1 MGEGRAGQYMGE
13 RVLDAEL
20 SEEESDVL
28 DAVLDIDNAD
38 ARRERRQLNSA
49 FGATI
54 AFVIVAML
62 VSNIFSPPLKNEID
76 DNNSN
81 SYPPI
86 WERYLEDFTT
96 DDVHSYILQ
105 NGTLTGPDGANMWS
119 GMHHFVEFFI

>member
-1 MGEGRAGQYMGE
+1 M
-13 RVLDAEL
+13 
-20 SEEESDVL
+20 
-28 DAVLDIDNAD
+28 
-38 ARRERRQLNSA
+38 NSA

-62 VSNIFSPPLKNEID
+62 VSHIFSTPLKNEID

-81 SYPPI
+81 SYPLI

-119 GMHHFVEFFI
+119 GTHHFVEFDLPLDEGWAAPNGKVSLSVWIQMVPNGTTVTVIA

>member
-1 MGEGRAGQYMGE
+1 MGEGYAGQYMDA

-20 SEEESDVL
+20 SEDESEIL

-62 VSNIFSPPLKNEID
+62 VLSLIHI
-76 DNNSN
+76 
-81 SYPPI
+81 
-86 WERYLEDFTT
+86 
-96 DDVHSYILQ
+96 
-105 NGTLTGPDGANMWS
+105 
-119 GMHHFVEFFI
+119 